1 METPSLLWV
10 EAETK
15 VMFQKYRLWPSFI
28 GAKVNDEKLTK
39 GVLPVVLWKEQKN
52 YLQNQNA
59 LRNDHIIIPGINDN
73 TRKRKHDDIDTSNDG
88 DDSNNDN
95 NNDDIIQPIKKTR
108 NSESSFVN
116 GVVVGLMQPFQWIT
130 SIGQYFSKTPK
141 DNKKEAVTTS
151 TIWQDLHNMDY
162 FVGPGDVYGGD
173 YSIYRGGDPSNSH
186 STATVRVVRQSKI
199 SARDLLSFS
208 RVQNQVA
215 KSAVLAYINPD
226 KNKPEYIV
234 VNFKN
239 VSDRL

>member
-1 METPSLLWV
+1 MS
-10 EAETK
+10 
-15 VMFQKYRLWPSFI
+15 
-28 GAKVNDEKLTK
+28 
-39 GVLPVVLWKEQKN
+39 
-52 YLQNQNA
+52 
-59 LRNDHIIIPGINDN
+59 
-73 TRKRKHDDIDTSNDG
+73 
-88 DDSNNDN
+88 
-95 NNDDIIQPIKKTR
+95 
-108 NSESSFVN
+108 
-116 GVVVGLMQPFQWIT
+116 
-130 SIGQYFSKTPK
+130 QYFLKPQKVDDKK
-141 DNKKEAVTTS
+141 DSVTAT

-186 STATVRVVRQSKI
+186 STATVRVVRQRKI
-199 SARDLLSFS
+199 SARDLLAYS

>member
-1 METPSLLWV
+1 MEIPTLLWV

-28 GAKVNDEKLTK
+28 GAKVNDEKVNK
-39 GVLPVVLWKEQKN
+39 GVLPVVLWKEQKK
-52 YLQNQNA
+52 YLESQNA
-59 LRNDHIIIPGINDN
+59 LKDNHIILPSINDIN
-73 TRKRKHDDIDTSNDG
+73 TRKRKHDDIND
-88 DDSNNDN
+88 DDDNDN
-95 NNDDIIQPIKKTR
+95 DNDEDSVQPIKKVK
-108 NSESSFVN
+108 NNADFVN

-130 SIGQYFSKTPK
+130 SIGKYFLKPQK
-141 DNKKEAVTTS
+141 DDDKKKDAVTAT

-186 STATVRVVRQSKI
+186 STATVRVVRQRKI
-199 SARDLLSFS
+199 SARDLLSYS

-239 VSDRL
+239 VSDRM

>member
-1 METPSLLWV
+1 MEVPTMLWV

-39 GVLPVVLWKEQKN
+39 GVLPVVLWKEQKK

-59 LRNDHIIIPGINDN
+59 LKDNHIILPGITDTNS
-73 TRKRKHDDIDTSNDG
+73 RKRKHDDI
-88 DDSNNDN
+88 
-95 NNDDIIQPIKKTR
+95 NDDENADNDEDTVQPVKKTKN
-108 NSESSFVN
+108 NSDSFVN
-116 GVVVGLMQPFQWIT
+116 GVVVGLMQPFQWI
-130 SIGQYFSKTPK
+130 SSMSQYFLKPQKVDDKK
-141 DNKKEAVTTS
+141 DSVTAT

-186 STATVRVVRQSKI
+186 STATVRVVRQRKI
-199 SARDLLSFS
+199 SARDLLAYS